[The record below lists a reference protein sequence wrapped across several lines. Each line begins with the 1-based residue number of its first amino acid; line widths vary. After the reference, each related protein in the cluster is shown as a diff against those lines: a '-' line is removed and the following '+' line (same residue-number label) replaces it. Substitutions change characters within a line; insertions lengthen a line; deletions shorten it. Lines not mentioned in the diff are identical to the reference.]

1 MTGNG
6 LYQQI
11 KDIITPL
18 VDDAELTLWGFE
30 LGSGPRMVV
39 RIYVEGPDGVTIDQC
54 AKLSRHIGLTLEVED
69 VMPDAYTLEVSSP
82 GLERPFFNAEQVSG
96 YIGKPAA
103 MVLREPHD
111 DFPGRRKFQGTVKSV
126 TGNSIVLSLP
136 DDEGDLT
143 VNWDD
148 LKKAHLVHIFPDTS
162 KGKKKK

>member
-18 VDDAELTLWGFE
+18 VEDAELTLWGFE
-30 LGSGPRMVV
+30 LGSGQRMVV

-69 VMPDAYTLEVSSP
+69 VLSDAYTLEVSSP
-82 GLERPFFNAEQVSG
+82 GLERPFFSAEQIANYV
-96 YIGKPAA
+96 GKPIAI
-103 MVLREPHD
+103 VLRDPHD
-111 DFPGRRKFQGTVKSV
+111 DFPGRRKFQGNVKSV
-126 TGNSIVLSLP
+126 TDNTIVLSLP

-143 VNWDD
+143 VDWND

>member
-30 LGSGPRMVV
+30 LGSGPKMVV
-39 RIYVEGPDGVTIDQC
+39 RIYVEGPEGVTIAQC

-69 VMPDAYTLEVSSP
+69 VLSDAYTLEVSSP
-82 GLERPFFNAEQVSG
+82 GLERPFFTAEQVSH
-96 YIGKPAA
+96 YIGKPVLV
-103 MVLREPHD
+103 VLRDPHED
-111 DFPGRRKFQGTVKSV
+111 VPGRRKFQGEVKSV
-126 TGNSIVLSLP
+126 TDNIIVLTLP
-136 DDEGDLT
+136 NDEGDLT
-143 VNWDD
+143 IDWED

>member
-11 KDIITPL
+11 KDIIMPL
-18 VDDAELTLWGFE
+18 VDDAELTLWGLE
-30 LGSGPRMVV
+30 LGSGQRMVV

-69 VMPDAYTLEVSSP
+69 ILSDAYTLEVSSP
-82 GLERPFFNAEQVSG
+82 GLERPFFTAEQVSQ
-96 YIGKPAA
+96 YVGKPVAV
-103 MVLREPHD
+103 VLRDPIEE
-111 DFPGRRKFQGTVKSV
+111 FPGRRKFQGEVKSV
-126 TGNSIVLSLP
+126 TGDTLVLALE
-136 DDEGDLT
+136 EGDLT
-143 VNWDD
+143 VDWND